1 MDITWLLASASQWAC
16 HASSTAMQAA
26 LVTGRSKK
34 RIDYTIPY
42 LILID
47 SPLAFNQPLQVIV
60 LSGQKIV
67 DG

>member
-1 MDITWLLASASQWAC
+1 
-16 HASSTAMQAA
+16 MQAA